1 MSTAT
6 PATPADAPATSRQ
19 IKVVLPGLLIA
30 MLLAMLDNLIIG
42 TAMPRIV
49 GELGGLD
56 HLSWVVT
63 AYILTMTV
71 STPLYG
77 KLGDLFGRKRLFMG
91 AIVLFL
97 LGSALSGASQTMI
110 QLIGFRAL
118 QGLGA
123 GGLIVGVMAIIGD
136 LVPPRDRGKIMG
148 YTAPVMGVATIG
160 GPLLGGV
167 LTDHLSWRWAFYIN
181 LPLGA
186 IALAVIAATLH
197 LPRHKI
203 AHKIDWLGAAVL
215 TIGAAALVLVTSWGG
230 NQYDW
235 GSWQIISLAI
245 VGVVATVAFVLIE
258 RRAQEPMIPLRLFKD
273 RNFSVSTMQG
283 FLVGFA
289 MFGAI
294 TFLPLFQQTV
304 QGASATNSGLL
315 LLPMMVPMLILG
327 PIIGQIITRTG
338 HYRTFPILGGGV
350 LAVGMLLMATI
361 DVNTSKV
368 TLGAYMVVLG
378 IGMAMLMQ
386 LTMLLAQ
393 NGAEPRDMG
402 VASSTSTF
410 FRSIG
415 GSFGVSLF
423 GALFAS
429 RLNDGLAGIPGMDKI
444 EGASSG
450 NIDPAQLAQIP
461 PAVKEPLLVALSD
474 ATHYVFVWGVPFAIV
489 AFLIGFLIKSVP
501 LRTASA
507 PAAAPEAPANGGQQ
521 QAPLPEAELTP
532 LPEATEPTRV
542 NGRERERG

>member
-6 PATPADAPATSRQ
+6 PATPADAPAASRQ

-30 MLLAMLDNLIIG
+30 MLLAMLDNLIVG

-148 YTAPVMGVATIG
+148 YTAPVMGIATIG

-186 IALAVIAATLH
+186 IALAVIALTLH

-203 AHKIDWLGAAVL
+203 EHKIDWLGAAVL
-215 TIGAAALVLVTSWGG
+215 TVGAAALVLVTSWGG

-235 GSWQIISLAI
+235 GSWQIISLAVI
-245 VGVVATVAFVLIE
+245 GVVATVAFVLIE
-258 RRAQEPMIPLRLFKD
+258 RRAQEPMIPLRLFRD
-273 RNFSVSTMQG
+273 RNFSVATSQG

-327 PIIGQIITRTG
+327 PIVGQIITRTG

-350 LAVGMLLMATI
+350 LAVGMLLMSTI
-361 DVNTSKV
+361 DVHTSKF
-368 TLGAYMVVLG
+368 TLGVYMVVLG

-429 RLNDGLAGIPGMDKI
+429 RLNDGLAGIPGMDKV

-461 PAVKEPLLVALSD
+461 PTIKEPLLAALAD
-474 ATHYVFVWGVPFAIV
+474 ATHYVFVWGVPFAV
-489 AFLIGFLIKSVP
+489 LAFLIGFLIKSVP
-501 LRTASA
+501 LRTASG
-507 PAAAPEAPANGGQQ
+507 PAAAPPAAPANGEQQ
-521 QAPLPEAELTP
+521 AAPLPETGLTP
-532 LPEATEPTRV
+532 LPEATEPTRI
-542 NGRERERG
+542 NGRERG